1 MCKTKRAVGN
11 VLMGNGSLFY
21 STVVGVRFRI
31 YVNRRHGSV
40 RAWGKLCVYIASRH
54 PSAAGRPMVPCQTL
68 WLIVRW
74 IEGSNLIKKKIR
86 AESDQIVTSVAWQVH
101 YGDQMCWNT
110 EHFDSL
116 SFGIRSSG
124 FWILVY
130 NVYNINMKH
139 NFGFMCFNFP
149 IKYRLNTDIAGINNK
164 GECYFVNVLYD
175 SVCLT

>member
-1 MCKTKRAVGN
+1 
-11 VLMGNGSLFY
+11 
-21 STVVGVRFRI
+21 
-31 YVNRRHGSV
+31 
-40 RAWGKLCVYIASRH
+40 
-54 PSAAGRPMVPCQTL
+54 
-68 WLIVRW
+68 
-74 IEGSNLIKKKIR
+74 
-86 AESDQIVTSVAWQVH
+86 
-101 YGDQMCWNT
+101 MCWNT

-130 NVYNINMKH
+130 NVYNI

-175 SVCLT
+175 SVCLTYFSMTINKSILLLLFTFIPRCLRDT